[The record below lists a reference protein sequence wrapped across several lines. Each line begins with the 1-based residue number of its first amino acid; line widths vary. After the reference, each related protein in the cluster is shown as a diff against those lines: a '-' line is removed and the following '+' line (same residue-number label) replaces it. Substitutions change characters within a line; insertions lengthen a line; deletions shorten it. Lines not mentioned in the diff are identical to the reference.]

1 MEVISAICGAGNLDP
16 VTLSAFDRIYTM
28 DESNHGNI
36 LKLTDSQSSKD
47 KVKMILNETHPG
59 SNMSVLIHILE
70 VIVVLTEFI
79 KC

>member
-1 MEVISAICGAGNLDP
+1 RQSDFND
-16 VTLSAFDRIYTM
+16 FDRIYTM

-59 SNMSVLIHILE
+59 SNMSVPDPYFGGDSGFDGVYQMLSE
-70 VIVVLTEFI
+70 AADKVLSEI
-79 KC
+79 